1 VFIELQP
8 EYSGK
13 VSEADYLDF
22 LKDKLV
28 KYAVPKSVVFVEEI
42 PLTHMH
48 KVDKK
53 QLREKFAHS
62 Q

>member
-13 VSEADYLDF
+13 VSEADYLAF
-22 LKDKLV
+22 LKDKVV
-28 KYAVPKSVVFVEEI
+28 KYAVPRSVVFLEEI

-53 QLREKFAHS
+53 QLHAPVA
-62 Q
+62 